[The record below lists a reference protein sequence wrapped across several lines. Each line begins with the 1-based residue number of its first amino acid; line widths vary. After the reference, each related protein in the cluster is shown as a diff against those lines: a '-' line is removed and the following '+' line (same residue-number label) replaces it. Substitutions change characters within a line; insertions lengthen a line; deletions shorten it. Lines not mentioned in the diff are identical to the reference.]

1 MNDRSHTVKDAPRQ
15 FISTGHVPLLR
26 FATRCSAYGIRNP
39 RQQPRRLILLCKRG
53 AKRGAHIARG
63 ARQQYQNARLRLKL
77 LKPDNTAILPHCR
90 RANSLQSRQLV
101 NVLKRAIRLPV
112 LDNTVRVR
120 KPFALQALCQYFEAD
135 KTDVDGL

>member
-15 FISTGHVPLLR
+15 IIATRHVPLLR
-26 FATRCSAYGIRNP
+26 FATRYSAYGIRNP
-39 RQQPRRLILLCKRG
+39 RQQPQRLILLFKRG

-90 RANSLQSRQLV
+90 RADSLHSRQLI
-101 NVLKRAIRLPV
+101 NVLKRVMHLPL

-120 KPFALQALCQYFEAD
+120 RTCALQALCQYFEAD
-135 KTDVDGL
+135 KIDVDGL